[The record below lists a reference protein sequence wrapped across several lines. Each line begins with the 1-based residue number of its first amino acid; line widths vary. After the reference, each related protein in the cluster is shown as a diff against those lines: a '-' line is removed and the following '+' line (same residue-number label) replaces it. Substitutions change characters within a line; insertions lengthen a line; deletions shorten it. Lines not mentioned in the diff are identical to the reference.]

1 MKKRGKSSA
10 GNKLE
15 FVSRLKLAIDQ
26 KAPVLPEGVNEAM
39 PTGFSKT
46 SFWEVLTPGQAV
58 YNPLG

>member
-10 GNKLE
+10 GNKPEL
-15 FVSRLKLAIDQ
+15 VSRLKLAIDK
-26 KAPVLPEGVNEAM
+26 KAPVLPEGVNEAA
-39 PTGFSKT
+39 PTGFSKK